1 MKTFGEAMARID
13 DYKQASQL
21 GKDALAGKNPDL
33 LARFAGAEISRDPE
47 GRAALSLSF
56 LNQEVLIPW
65 PELDFLAKK
74 SREPLPIQQEILLLH
89 YLHGAWSSG
98 GAVMEGEWIAFQE
111 IPDGRF
117 YLDAFQRRAKN
128 PLVQNFGHN
137 PEQLLELAT
146 ASFGATPFEQGDC
159 SMVVTV
165 LPLVPVA
172 LVLWRG
178 DEEFPPEGSILFDR
192 SVSKFLS
199 AEDVAWLAGMV
210 VYPLIGM
217 AKSAQ
222 PKA

>member
-1 MKTFGEAMARID
+1 MARID
-13 DYKQASQL
+13 DYRQASQL

-33 LARFAGAEISRDPE
+33 VARFAGAQIGRDRE
-47 GRAALSLSF
+47 GRSALTLNF
-56 LNQEVLIPW
+56 LNQEVLISW
-65 PELDFLAKK
+65 PELGFLAQP
-74 SREPLPIQQEILLLH
+74 SHEPLPIQQEILLLH
-89 YLHGAWSSG
+89 YLHGAWSSS
-98 GAVMEGEWIAFQE
+98 GAATEGEWIAFQE

-128 PLVQNFGHN
+128 PLVQTFGHN

-146 ASFGATPFEQGDC
+146 ASFGATPFDQGDC
-159 SMVVTV
+159 SVVFKV

-178 DEEFPPEGSILFDR
+178 DEEFSPEGNILFDR
-192 SVSKFLS
+192 SVCKILS

-217 AKSAQ
+217 AKTAQ
-222 PKA
+222 HKA

>member
-1 MKTFGEAMARID
+1 MPKID
-13 DYKQASQL
+13 DYRQASQI
-21 GKDALAGKNPDL
+21 GKDALEGKNPDL
-33 LARFAGAEISRDPE
+33 VARFSGAQIARDGE
-47 GRAALSLSF
+47 GRMVLSLNF

-65 PELDFLAKK
+65 PEMDFLAKT

-89 YLHGAWSSG
+89 YLNGAWSSS
-98 GAVMEGEWIAFQE
+98 GAGTEETWIAFQE

-128 PLVQNFGHN
+128 PLVQTFGHN

-146 ASFGATPFEQGDC
+146 ASFGAKPFDQGDC
-159 SMVVTV
+159 STVVTV

-178 DEEFPPEGSILFDR
+178 DDEFPPEGNMLFDR
-192 SVSKFLS
+192 SVSRILS
-199 AEDVAWLAGMV
+199 AEDVAWLAGMI
-210 VYPLIGM
+210 VYPLLGM

-222 PKA
+222 NKA